1 MEICRLEHIHKDY
14 RMGEIVTPLKDIS
27 LTVNSGDFIAIEGP
41 SGIGK
46 STLLYVMGTLLKSDE
61 GDYFFEGKDVSKL
74 SDREKSVLRAKKIGF
89 LFQDSTM
96 LQALTLRENLAF
108 SQSIGEKTDSHR
120 IDALLERFELKDR
133 ENFFPFQLSGGQR
146 RRAMAARALI
156 HKPQLI
162 LADEPTNDLDEHWAE
177 EIICILKE
185 QAAQG
190 AAVVMVTHNPLFAG
204 QADRRYRLENGLLI
218 NVMDENK
225 EDPKHENETV

>member
-27 LTVNSGDFIAIEGP
+27 LTVDSGDFIAIEGP

-61 GDYFFEGKDVSKL
+61 GDYFFERKDVSKL

-177 EIICILKE
+177 EIICILNE

-218 NVMDENK
+218 NVMEENK